1 VLELVDHTVTIVNPG
16 SAGAARFGLGPSVA
30 VMELEPG
37 LPPRARLVQL
47 RSQR

>member
-1 VLELVDHTVTIVNPG
+1 VLEVLDQTVTIINPG
-16 SAGAARFGLGPSVA
+16 SAGAARFGAGPSVA

-47 RSQR
+47 RS